1 MVSRSDRARQFLP
14 FDALKGLQEALRAK
28 EIELEERK
36 ELSEEIMQ
44 ELSDKLQMIEKEDNV
59 KITYYH
65 QQRYWTI
72 QGKVI
77 SKKPIQKKLILEN
90 DIKINFID
98 IINIE
103 IF

>member
-14 FDALKGLQEALRAK
+14 FDALKGLQEALREK

-36 ELSEEIMQ
+36 DLSEEIMQ

-65 QQRYWTI
+65 NQRYWNV

-77 SKKPIQKKLILEN
+77 SKNPIQKKLILEN
-90 DIKINFID
+90 DIRINFID

>member
-1 MVSRSDRARQFLP
+1 MVSRSERARQFLP
-14 FDALKGLQEALRAK
+14 FDALKGLQEALREK

-36 ELSEEIMQ
+36 ELSEEIME

-65 QQRYWTI
+65 KQRYWTV

-77 SKKPIQKKLILEN
+77 SKNPIQKKLILEN

>member
-14 FDALKGLQEALRAK
+14 FDALKGLQEALREK
-28 EIELEERK
+28 EIELEEKK

-65 QQRYWTI
+65 KQRYWNI

-77 SKKPIQKKLILEN
+77 SKNPIQKKLILEN

>member
-44 ELSDKLQMIEKEDNV
+44 ELSDKLQMIKKEDNV

-72 QGKVI
+72 QSKVI
-77 SKKPIQKKLILEN
+77 SKNPIQKKLILEN

>member
-1 MVSRSDRARQFLP
+1 
-14 FDALKGLQEALRAK
+14 
-28 EIELEERK
+28 
-36 ELSEEIMQ
+36 
-44 ELSDKLQMIEKEDNV
+44 MIEKEDNV

-77 SKKPIQKKLILEN
+77 SKNSIQKKLILEN